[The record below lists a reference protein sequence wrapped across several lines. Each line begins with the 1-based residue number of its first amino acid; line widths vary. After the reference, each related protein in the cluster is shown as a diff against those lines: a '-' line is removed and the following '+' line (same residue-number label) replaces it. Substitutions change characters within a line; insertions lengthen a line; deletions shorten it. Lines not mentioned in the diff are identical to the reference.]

1 MACMQER
8 VTSARLITPT
18 FLGVMA
24 AAFAFFMYVGVLVPI
39 IPTFVENDMRGGEL
53 GIGLAIASFAGA
65 AIVVR
70 PLIGRLIERYG
81 RRAVMVG
88 GGLLAAGSG
97 VLYGYVESLPPLLVL
112 RALSGVGEAALFVGA
127 ATLVADLSPDNRRA
141 EGASYFSVA
150 VYAGIGIGPIIGET
164 VLDSHGL
171 RPAFTIAAAFA
182 VIASAVSLALP
193 ARVVPETPIGHPV
206 QPPNGPNGMIA
217 IDIDQSRRHPFVH
230 RAALGP
236 GVVLAAG
243 MAAFAVF
250 PAFLP
255 DYSRSLGL
263 SGSGGL
269 FALYSAVCL
278 VLRVVGA
285 KLPERLGPRTSV
297 TLAFTLLGVS
307 LTLLA
312 AIAETWALWAAAALI
327 GTGMAFMYPSLMAL
341 TVDRASEEDRPRA
354 ISSFTMF
361 FEVGTAVGG
370 LALGAIADSFGKRTG
385 FAMAVAS
392 CGVGLWVLWT
402 RVLPSGAQ
410 TTHVRTAS
418 AQSRLVAVAGD

>member
-1 MACMQER
+1 
-8 VTSARLITPT
+8 
-18 FLGVMA
+18 
-24 AAFAFFMYVGVLVPI
+24 
-39 IPTFVENDMRGGEL
+39 
-53 GIGLAIASFAGA
+53 
-65 AIVVR
+65 
-70 PLIGRLIERYG
+70 
-81 RRAVMVG
+81 
-88 GGLLAAGSG
+88 
-97 VLYGYVESLPPLLVL
+97 
-112 RALSGVGEAALFVGA
+112 
-127 ATLVADLSPDNRRA
+127 
-141 EGASYFSVA
+141 
-150 VYAGIGIGPIIGET
+150 
-164 VLDSHGL
+164 
-171 RPAFTIAAAFA
+171 
-182 VIASAVSLALP
+182 
-193 ARVVPETPIGHPV
+193 
-206 QPPNGPNGMIA
+206 
-217 IDIDQSRRHPFVH
+217 
-230 RAALGP
+230 
-236 GVVLAAG
+236 VLAAG

-297 TLAFTLLGVS
+297 TFAFTLLGVS

-312 AIAETWALWAAAALI
+312 AVAETWALWAAAALI

-402 RVLPSGAQ
+402 RVLPRGA
-410 TTHVRTAS
+410 RTATLRT
-418 AQSRLVAVAGD
+418 APPQPGLVPVGGD